1 MKGKLLAVTA
11 LFAICAT
18 MLPGCGGGYG
28 GGNGGNSTGPN
39 GQAGAPATL
48 VIYAGDGQTGT
59 RGNIVDAPLCTNV
72 LDAAGHRLY
81 GIRVTYT
88 VATGGGSISP
98 PTEPVTDNSGIAT
111 SGLWTL
117 GQLAGDQTVTASSA
131 GVASVTF
138 TAHAN

>member
-1 MKGKLLAVTA
+1 MKEKLLAVTA

-18 MLPGCGGGYG
+18 MLSGCGGGY
-28 GGNGGNSTGPN
+28 GGNSTGPN

-48 VIYAGDGQTGT
+48 VIYSGDNQTGT
-59 RGNIVDAPLCTNV
+59 RGNTVNDPLCTNV

-111 SGLWTL
+111 SGFWQL
-117 GQLAGDQTVTASSA
+117 GQLAGIQTVTASSP
-131 GVASVTF
+131 GVASITF
-138 TAHAN
+138 TANAN